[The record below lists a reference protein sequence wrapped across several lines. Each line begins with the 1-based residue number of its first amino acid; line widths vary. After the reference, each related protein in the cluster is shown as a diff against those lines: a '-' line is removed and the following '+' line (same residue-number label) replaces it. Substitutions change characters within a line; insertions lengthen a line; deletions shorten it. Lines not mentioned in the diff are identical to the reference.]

1 MKNMKNKVI
10 NIIIGRSEFKA
21 LGNEIKNKIKERKYV
36 IVDQILKYHIIKK
49 GK

>member
-1 MKNMKNKVI
+1 MKNTKNKVI

-21 LGNEIKNKIKERKYV
+21 LGNKIKNKIKERKYV
-36 IVDQILKYHIIKK
+36 IVDQILKHHIIKK